1 MEKLCWSEK
10 AVDILLAS
18 AECGR
23 VRRCSEGED
32 KTVFG
37 CEEET
42 RLKAEMDAN
51 RSWEI
56 FISKT

>member
-1 MEKLCWSEK
+1 MD
-10 AVDILLAS
+10 VLLAS

-37 CEEET
+37 CGEET
-42 RLKAEMDAN
+42 RLKAEMGAN